1 MDLFSEVYSCYFT
14 AMRKVLVASQKSCL
28 TNDDIAAII
37 TSCAFSESP
46 FFIMPHI
53 QSGEWNLINK
63 IDTDNLK
70 TPVTALQK
78 SWLKALLNDRRIRLF
93 LEEEQMEQISVMLNE
108 VSPLY
113 ENSDFHYF
121 DAATDGDKYDDE
133 QYIKNF
139 RIILSAIKNKAQL
152 QINYDSGKG
161 THSNHNYIPLKL
173 NYSAKDDKFRLIAC
187 HLKPRKPDKAILNL
201 SRIKSVVTLQNAPLQ
216 WHVSNR
222 VNKSYVVLQIF
233 QGRNAL
239 ERYML
244 QFASMEKQTEYN
256 EATDSYTCRIF
267 YYSQDETELLIRIL
281 SFGPF
286 VKVLE
291 PDSFVAQIRERI
303 KKQILLATSEN
314 PASSRFCGGGMAASS
329 CSAAAKSCEME
340 VFGGC
345 LLRNYV

>member
-1 MDLFSEVYSCYFT
+1 
-14 AMRKVLVASQKSCL
+14 MRKVLVASQKSRL
-28 TNDDIAAII
+28 TNDEIASII
-37 TSCAFSESP
+37 ASCAFSESP
-46 FFIMPHI
+46 FFIMPNI
-53 QSGEWNLINK
+53 QSGEWNLIDK
-63 IDTDNLK
+63 LDTNILK
-70 TPVTALQK
+70 TPMTALQK

-93 LEEEQMEQISVMLNE
+93 LDDEQINQISAMLGN

-139 RIILSAIKNKAQL
+139 RTILSAIKNKTEL
-152 QINYDSGKG
+152 RIDYDSGKG

-173 NYSAKDDKFRLIAC
+173 NYSAKDDKFRLIAR
-187 HLKPRKPDKAILNL
+187 HLKPRGPDITILNL
-201 SRIKSVVTLQNAPLQ
+201 SRIKSVTTLQNAPFQ
-216 WHVSNR
+216 WHESNR
-222 VNKSYVVLQIF
+222 VSKSYVVLQIF

-244 QFASMEKQTEYN
+244 QFASMEKQTEYD

-267 YYSQDETELLIRIL
+267 YDSQDETELLIRIL

-291 PDSFVAQIRERI
+291 PDSFVAHIRDRI
-303 KKQILLATSEN
+303 RKQVLLS
-314 PASSRFCGGGMAASS
+314 
-329 CSAAAKSCEME
+329 KS
-340 VFGGC
+340 V
-345 LLRNYV
+345 